1 MRKIK
6 DLKVGDTVVVY
17 QENSRYDAVEKI
29 VEKVGRTKLHVK
41 HPNYPQIQQ
50 FSIEFGS
57 SEYGTYVFPGNM
69 EEYKVFV
76 EEKELTRKFRQ
87 EFGTMYRLHLT
98 ADQIDRIRKI
108 LNE

>member
-17 QENSRYDAVEKI
+17 QENSRYDPVEKI

-41 HPNYPQIQQ
+41 HSNYSQIQK
-50 FSIEFGS
+50 FSIEYGS
-57 SEYGTYVFPGNM
+57 SDYGFCVFPGNM

-87 EFGTMYRLHLT
+87 EFSTMYRLHLT
-98 ADQIDRIRKI
+98 ADQIDRIKKI

>member
-17 QENSRYDAVEKI
+17 QENSRYDPVEKI

-41 HPNYPQIQQ
+41 HSNYSQIQK
-50 FSIEFGS
+50 FSIEYGS
-57 SEYGTYVFPGNM
+57 SDYGFCVFPGNM

-98 ADQIDRIRKI
+98 ADQIDRIKKI